1 MKKIQD
7 AILVCPPLISQAAA
21 VGAMNAG
28 RAYCL
33 DHLRALSEM
42 RESVREVLE
51 NIGDFCDA
59 PPTDGTFYYFIKLD
73 TDMHPLRLVE
83 RLVREC
89 GVAAIPG
96 NAFGME
102 GCSLR
107 VSYGALNKE
116 TADEGMHRLA
126 QGVRRILRRL

>member
-1 MKKIQD
+1 M
-7 AILVCPPLISQAAA
+7 ISQVAA

-28 RAYCL
+28 RAYCI
-33 DHLRALSEM
+33 DHLRTLSEM
-42 RESVREVLE
+42 RESVHEALE
-51 NIGDFCDA
+51 SVGDFCVV
-59 PPTDGTFYYFIKLD
+59 PPTDGTFYYLIKLD
-73 TDMHPLRLVE
+73 TDMHPLCLVE
-83 RLVREC
+83 RLVREY

-116 TADEGMHRLA
+116 TADEGMHRLVR
-126 QGVRRILRRL
+126 GVRRILR